1 MAAAMRAAG
10 IIGKPLDDTTCD
22 FLYVLPQPLE
32 SIMSDVVFPIHTL
45 ESAPDGSRARL
56 AEMQASLKRIPN
68 LYAIMAESPT
78 LLDGYLTLMAGF
90 EKAGF
95 SAAER
100 QVIYLT
106 AVVDNDC
113 HYCVAAHSFAARR
126 QLTPEALEDLRAGR
140 PLVDPKLEA
149 LRAFTLAVSSK
160 RGFVSEADKQ
170 AFVAAGYSVKQMLDV
185 VVGVAMKV
193 MTTYVNHF
201 AETPLDAAVAA
212 YAWDGLPKAA
222 E

>member
-1 MAAAMRAAG
+1 
-10 IIGKPLDDTTCD
+10 
-22 FLYVLPQPLE
+22 
-32 SIMSDVVFPIHTL
+32 MSDTFFPLHTV
-45 ESAPDGSRARL
+45 ETAPEGSRARL

-68 LYAIMAESPT
+68 IYAIMAESPT

-95 SAAER
+95 TAAER

-126 QLTPEALEDLRAGR
+126 QLTPDTLENLRAGR
-140 PLVDPKLEA
+140 PLADPKLEA
-149 LRAFTLAVSSK
+149 LRAFTLAVSTK
-160 RGFVSEADKQ
+160 RGFVSEGDKR
-170 AFVAAGYSVKQMLDV
+170 AFLAAGYTPKQMLDV

-212 YAWDGLPKAA
+212 FAWNGLPKAA